1 MKTAPLHHCTTA
13 PRIAI
18 ALFSLIVVFGSCSKE
33 EPKPFF
39 VDSDKLPPIV
49 DTRRDY
55 SMEALLDLA
64 DYFEREALTKHQ
76 TASLTPADFKYAV
89 ETKVNRDLRAGTVPA
104 RNTQSHPM
112 LFDYTLDASGKIDG
126 AQFDAFYAQI
136 ISHVDY
142 LETLGAEF
150 YMVDVEV
157 VQGNR
162 MMADVIT
169 AVGYVNTDLEFG
181 FILLPENQ
189 TYQVMQDPFEDL
201 VNDRLIFEAID
212 PDEFFFTDIFPNP
225 SVNAIGFSVGAY
237 TALGLLPNSCT
248 MYAGS
253 LESWGGP
260 ELVYQN
266 NNENVALSGS
276 LTNEYLLRGI
286 NYIEDQV
293 PSWPGLQLIRLE
305 FGRLHNVYWATGCAP
320 GACSNFYPCF
330 EYSHYWHKGYAAR
343 KMAVSK

>member
-1 MKTAPLHHCTTA
+1 
-13 PRIAI
+13 
-18 ALFSLIVVFGSCSKE
+18 
-33 EPKPFF
+33 
-39 VDSDKLPPIV
+39 
-49 DTRRDY
+49 
-55 SMEALLDLA
+55 LA
-64 DYFEREALTKHQ
+64 DYFEREALTKNQ
-76 TASLTPADFKYAV
+76 TASLNPADFKYAV

-104 RNTQSHPM
+104 RNMQSHPM
-112 LFDYTLDASGKIDG
+112 LFNYTLDASGKIDG

-169 AVGYVNTDLEFG
+169 AVGYVNTDLQFG
-181 FILLPENQ
+181 FILFPESQ

-225 SVNAIGFSVGAY
+225 ITTPFGMNVSSTKI
-237 TALGLLPNSCT
+237 LGLLPNGCT

-266 NNENVALSGS
+266 NNENVALNGS
-276 LTNEYLLRGI
+276 LTNKYLLRGV

-293 PSWPGLQLIRLE
+293 PNWPGMQLIRLE
-305 FGRLHNVYWATGCAP
+305 FGRLYNQYWSTGCITGP
-320 GACSNFYPCF
+320 CSDYYPCF
-330 EYSHYWHKGYAAR
+330 QFSHYWKKGRAAR
-343 KMAVSK
+343 KMAITK